1 MQRIIVKAFRKRN
14 ETASTTIKRPPI
26 SPEDDTRSVQL
37 CDDYDANSVHDL
49 QFQAETNIGHSL
61 CAATANRNI
70 APSEEF
76 LISIKSRIAPHA
88 VEKSAIIHNLLA
100 QKVHRIYSAL
110 DTPHNT

>member
-14 ETASTTIKRPPI
+14 ETASTTVKRSPI

-37 CDDYDANSVHDL
+37 CGEYDTNSVRDL

-61 CAATANRNI
+61 CAATTNRNI
-70 APSEEF
+70 APSEEI
-76 LISIKSRIAPHA
+76 LIPIKSGIAPHA
-88 VEKSAIIHNLLA
+88 AQKSAKIHNSLA
-100 QKVHRIYSAL
+100 QKVHRIYSSL